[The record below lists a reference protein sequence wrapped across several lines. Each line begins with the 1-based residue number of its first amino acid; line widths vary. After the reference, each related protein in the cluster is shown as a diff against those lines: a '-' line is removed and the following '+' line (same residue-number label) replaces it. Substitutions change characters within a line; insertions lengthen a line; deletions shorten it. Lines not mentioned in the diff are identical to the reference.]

1 MEKID
6 KVLKKNNKSVK
17 IKNDMTVYDEKYF
30 NKMNQI
36 YTNLSLNPKESVR
49 DEALENLNK
58 LNAFYF
64 KILEQR
70 ESFGQLERENQRLQ
84 AELDKI

>member
-1 MEKID
+1 
-6 KVLKKNNKSVK
+6 
-17 IKNDMTVYDEKYF
+17 MTVYDEKYF

-36 YTNLSLNPKESVR
+36 YTNLALNPKESVR